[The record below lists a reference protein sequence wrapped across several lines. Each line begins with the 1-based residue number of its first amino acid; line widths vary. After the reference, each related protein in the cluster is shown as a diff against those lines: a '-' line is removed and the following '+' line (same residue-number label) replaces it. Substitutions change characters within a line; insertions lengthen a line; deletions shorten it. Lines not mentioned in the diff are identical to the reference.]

1 MQSTTSLD
9 TQRQNPSGPYGRGP
23 APEIPD
29 IKELVVRVASVI
41 FGLFSSAYILKNHK
55 LIVALPL
62 LSVTATASAVG
73 NYYPGYVLGLIG
85 K

>member
-1 MQSTTSLD
+1 MHPPTSF
-9 TQRQNPSGPYGRGP
+9 NPSRQPLTELSDRGP
-23 APEIPD
+23 AAEIPD

-41 FGLFSSAYILKNHK
+41 FGLFSSAYILKNYR

>member
-1 MQSTTSLD
+1 MQTTASLD
-9 TQRQNPSGPYGRGP
+9 SQRQNPSGLYSREP
-23 APEIPD
+23 ASEIPD
-29 IKELVVRVASVI
+29 IKEIVVRVASII
-41 FGLFSSAYILKNHK
+41 FGLFSSAYILKNHR

-73 NYYPGYVLGLIG
+73 NYYPGYVLGLVG

>member
-1 MQSTTSLD
+1 MHPTTSF
-9 TQRQNPSGPYGRGP
+9 NPSRQPSTGLSDRGP
-23 APEIPD
+23 AAEIPD

-41 FGLFSSAYILKNHK
+41 FGLFSSAYILKNHR